1 MAISITLTSSKRA
14 LPDPS
19 DLGFGKHFSDHM
31 FTMAYDADR
40 GGWQDGAVVPYAPFQ
55 LDPAAGAL
63 HYGQTMFEG
72 LKAFRQ
78 PDGAIAL
85 FRPRKHA
92 ERMQKGAARL
102 CMPGPEVDAF
112 LAGVRALVQTD
123 AAWVPSAPSTSLYIR
138 PTLIAT
144 EAFLGV
150 RPSNQYMFFVIT
162 SPVGSYYGGGLR
174 PVKIWVELEQTRAA
188 KGGIGAAKA
197 AANYVASLQ
206 AAVRAK
212 KAGYEQVLWL
222 DSTKHEY
229 VEEVGTMNFMV
240 VIGDE
245 LVTPPL
251 SDSILAGV
259 TRDSVLTIAPELG
272 LKAVER
278 PLALAEIVAAQKSG
292 QLREVFGCGSA
303 AVVSPVGELALG
315 QEKLKVGNGETGP
328 IAKALHDTITGIQ
341 RGTTPDKHGWLER
354 LHAPAPRHEP
364 VSVAPSP

>member
-1 MAISITLTSSKRA
+1 MAISITLTTKKRA
-14 LPDPS
+14 LPDFN
-19 DLGFGKHFSDHM
+19 DLGFGKFFSDHM
-31 FTMAYDADR
+31 FTMAYEAER

-55 LDPAAGAL
+55 MDPAAGAL

-78 PDGAIAL
+78 PDGGIAL

-92 ERMQKGAARL
+92 ERMNKGAGRL
-102 CMPGPEVDAF
+102 CMPGPEIESF
-112 LAGVRALVQTD
+112 LAGVRALVGVD
-123 AAWVPSAPSTSLYIR
+123 AAWVPSPPGTSLYVR
-138 PTLIAT
+138 PTLMAT
-144 EAFLGV
+144 EGFLGV
-150 RPSNQYMFFVIT
+150 RPSNQYLFFIIT

-259 TRDSVLTIAPELG
+259 TRDSVLTLAPELG

-278 PLALAEIVAAQKSG
+278 PLALREIVDAQKSG
-292 QLREVFGCGSA
+292 TLREVFGCGSA

-315 QEKLKVGNGETGP
+315 ADRITIGNGETGP
-328 IAKALHDTITGIQ
+328 VAHKLHERITSIQ
-341 RGTTPDKHGWLER
+341 RGLSPDTYGWLEH
-354 LHAPAPRHEP
+354 LAVP
-364 VSVAPSP
+364 VKQQPVAASATT

>member
-1 MAISITLTSSKRA
+1 MAISITLTTKKRA
-14 LPDPS
+14 LPDSS

-31 FTMAYDADR
+31 FTMVWDGDR
-40 GGWQDGAVVPYAPFQ
+40 GGWQDGAVLPYAPFQ
-55 LDPAAGAL
+55 MDPAAGAL

-78 PDGAIAL
+78 PDGGIAL

-92 ERMQKGAARL
+92 ERMNKGAARL
-102 CMPGPEVDAF
+102 CMPGPEVDSF
-112 LAGVRALVQTD
+112 LAGVRALVGVD

-138 PTLIAT
+138 PTLMAT

-150 RPSNQYMFFVIT
+150 RPSNQYLFFIIT

-240 VIGDE
+240 VMGDE

-259 TRDSVLTIAPELG
+259 TRDCVLTLAPELG
-272 LKAVER
+272 LKPVER
-278 PLALAEIVAAQKSG
+278 PLALREIVDAQKAG
-292 QLREVFGCGSA
+292 TLREVFGCGSA

-315 QEKLKVGNGETGP
+315 TERIKVGSGETGP
-328 IAKALHDTITGIQ
+328 IAKALHDRVTGIQ
-341 RGTTPDKHGWLER
+341 RGTSADTHGWLEH
-354 LHAPAPRHEP
+354 LPTPAKQQPIAA
-364 VSVAPSP
+364 SAAT